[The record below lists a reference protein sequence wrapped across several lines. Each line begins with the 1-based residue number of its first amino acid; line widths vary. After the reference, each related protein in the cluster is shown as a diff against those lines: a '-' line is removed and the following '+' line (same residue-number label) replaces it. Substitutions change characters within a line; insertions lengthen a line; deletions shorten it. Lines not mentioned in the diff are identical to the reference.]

1 MLKTLQRTIFER
13 GPGRVLDPSTTCT
26 RSVRLFLRSVA
37 GSSEELESIERYCA
51 LGGTVFNSSTPERTH
66 RACLAATTRRSM
78 TTLSSQGT
86 VLRRL
91 LRQLRRRNSQGLKAR
106 ARGFPRE
113 EDKETC
119 RAGTPP
125 RRASRCPTPASLL
138 LEAASRTQFGQITQI
153 QATISNLPTRF
164 HDFEIVFGFETV
176 LERSRD
182 WAASPPVLPRGVKL
196 TREDLRP

>member
-1 MLKTLQRTIFER
+1 MRERERQLDVPDCDVQVHQFCATGAVWHDVGEAVAMLKTLQRTIFER

-51 LGGTVFNSSTPERTH
+51 LGGTMFNSSTPERTH
-66 RACLAATTRRSM
+66 RACLAATTRRTI

-91 LRQLRRRNSQGLKAR
+91 LRQLRRRNSQGLKAG

-125 RRASRCPTPASLL
+125 RLHH
-138 LEAASRTQFGQITQI
+138 AAQHQPRLYVQRH
-153 QATISNLPTRF
+153 LK
-164 HDFEIVFGFETV
+164 
-176 LERSRD
+176 RS
-182 WAASPPVLPRGVKL
+182 
-196 TREDLRP
+196 T